1 MGSAG
6 QRSPLCENRDVKITT
21 VTGEIIKLSR
31 WAGYSL
37 NYVIE
42 CGQDWVADVSVVDG
56 AKPENYRK
64 ARVFV
69 SKNSGVANLMRLAH
83 ERRALVIKSANSGY

>member
-1 MGSAG
+1 MLDFSGGFLDHIA
-6 QRSPLCENRDVKITT
+6 VKLKT
-21 VTGEIIKLSR
+21 VTGETILLSE

-37 NYVIE
+37 DYVIE
-42 CGQDWVADVSVVDG
+42 CGQDWVADVSVTDG

-69 SKNSGVANLMRLAH
+69 SKNSGVSNLMRLAH
-83 ERRALVIKSANSGY
+83 ERGELVIKSANGGY